1 MALVAEVDTEE
12 DLCHNL
18 TQSTVTRVRGL
29 TQGRHWQQPAVTRS
43 SLHSTHIHSAPHS
56 EHRGYPGPGAAP
68 PSSCYGQQ
76 RRSRRRSRL
85 RLRRSGRSVR
95 QRAAAAR
102 RPVGRLRQ
110 PPGRAAP
117 GKLLWAESCAGEGG
131 VRGGVG
137 RGDAGDVILSSSCGS
152 WSAAAAAPEL
162 PAEL

>member
-1 MALVAEVDTEE
+1 MVLMAEVDTEE
-12 DLCHNL
+12 DLGHNF

-29 TQGRHWQQPAVTRS
+29 TRGLGWQQYTLLTPLAS
-43 SLHSTHIHSAPHS
+43 HSLCSTLRAPGISRPRAPH
-56 EHRGYPGPGAAP
+56 R
-68 PSSCYGQQ
+68 QQ
-76 RRSRRRSRL
+76 LRRRTSRL
-85 RLRRSGRSVR
+85 RLRRCGRSVR

-117 GKLLWAESCAGEGG
+117 GKLLWAESCAGEG
-131 VRGGVG
+131 RGRGAAG

-162 PAEL
+162 TAEL